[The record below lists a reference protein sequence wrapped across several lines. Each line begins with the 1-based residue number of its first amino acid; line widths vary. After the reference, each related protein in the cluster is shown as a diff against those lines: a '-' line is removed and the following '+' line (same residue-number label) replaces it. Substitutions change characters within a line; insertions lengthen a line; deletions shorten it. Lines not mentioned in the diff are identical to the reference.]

1 MQVSSLFVK
10 EGESVVINLSTQPL
24 LPAMSIDGDEG
35 QVAVPN
41 IVGLTQSD
49 RCQLHEQ
56 GWLSL
61 SIATENRD
69 SFLAVM
75 LELASSLG
83 RVVGSKKTSRGI
95 DVLRPVAADLATRPS
110 LSRKYGLGEQPWHMD
125 MAHKIAPARFLVMG
139 MYDCYG
145 DLAPTELLD
154 ARTFKESEAAADMHS
169 EPFLFRCGSGSFYGT
184 ILSRVRNFVRF
195 DPGCMEPVTA
205 NGQALLHRLAE
216 QGWPATYSH
225 AWRSGS
231 ILIINN
237 WKLLHR
243 RGDAHA
249 MTNRVLYRVSV
260 SGG

>member
-1 MQVSSLFVK
+1 M
-10 EGESVVINLSTQPL
+10 EPGETDMMINPSTQSL
-24 LPAMSIDGDEG
+24 SSAVSIDDDELNMTR
-35 QVAVPN
+35 QSFVE
-41 IVGLTQSD
+41 LTHRD
-49 RCQLHEQ
+49 RCQLHER

-61 SIATENRD
+61 SIATENLD
-69 SFLAVM
+69 SFLTVM

-125 MAHKIAPARFLVMG
+125 MAHKIVPARFVVMG
-139 MYDCYG
+139 MYDCHG
-145 DLAPTELLD
+145 DVAPTELLD
-154 ARTFKESEAAADMHS
+154 ARTFKESVTAADMHS
-169 EPFLFRCGSGSFYGT
+169 EPFLFRCGPGSFYGT
-184 ILSRVRNFVRF
+184 ILSRVRDFVRF
-195 DPGCMEPVTA
+195 DPGCMEPVTGS
-205 NGQALLHRLAE
+205 GQALLYLLAE

-225 AWRSGS
+225 AWRADS
-231 ILIINN
+231 ILVIDN

-249 MTNRVLYRVSV
+249 MRDRVLYRVSV